1 MEEQFSAILLAG
13 GKSSRMGTD
22 KSALELNGKTLL
34 ERQAEKLFAAG
45 AKEVLLCGT
54 SAVDMPHV
62 VPIRD
67 ILPNRG
73 PLGGIYSG
81 LLAAKYSRAI
91 VLSVDVP
98 LLPSHVLRTLC
109 EVHRNGMTLLR
120 HQNQIEP
127 LIGMYDKQLANSIFP
142 LIQTNSAPVKAL
154 LRTCIWQAVDYIG
167 DEAMLCNCNTP
178 DDWEK
183 IRQLATQNH
192 IL

>member
-1 MEEQFSAILLAG
+1 MEGQFSAILLAG

-45 AKEVLLCGT
+45 AKEVLLCGKST
-54 SAVDMPHV
+54 IDLSHV
-62 VPIRD
+62 IPIRD
-67 ILPNRG
+67 VLPNRG

-109 EVHRNGMTLLR
+109 EAHRSGMTLLR
-120 HQNQIEP
+120 HQNHIEP
-127 LIGMYDKQLANSIFP
+127 LIGMYDKRLVNSIYP
-142 LIQTNSAPVKAL
+142 LIQANSAPVKAL
-154 LRTCIWQAVDYIG
+154 LHTCNWQAVDYIG

-178 DDWEK
+178 DDWKK
-183 IRQLATQNH
+183 IQQLATQNH